1 MCPSPLLYLSNGS
14 GRRAEL
20 VSTGGVGLDDLGT
33 GHDRVLADVE
43 IRAAEVDT
51 AVFVRQVPESAAERT
66 LILPITSGTQ
76 IMERSLPA

>member
-1 MCPSPLLYLSNGS
+1 MPFSLLYLSNGS

-66 LILPITSGTQ
+66 LILPITSGT